1 MRAKRAANARDQSVA
16 LVKVIVSMLLVLVL
30 SVLTIVK
37 MDLWLF
43 LAAILSYISFLLA
56 IVDEGMTK
64 YENDKERGG
73 E

>member
-1 MRAKRAANARDQSVA
+1 M
-16 LVKVIVSMLLVLVL
+16 KVIVSMLLVLVL